1 MKALREVTRDGE
13 VEDLFRAHR
22 TAERVTNVGT
32 LRSSYAGEDSLVS
45 EVGDGKL
52 GSRASASL
60 LVATAAPSWPPQ
72 GRFQGSPRGGRVH
85 KKPHLED
92 SPG

>member
-60 LVATAAPSWPPQ
+60 LVATAAHPV
-72 GRFQGSPRGGRVH
+72 GRHKDVSRAHHEEVGCTKSPI
-85 KKPHLED
+85 
-92 SPG
+92 